1 MAGEKYQSLRPVI
14 QIGLLNFT
22 LFPENPEFYATYEFL
37 NVKNHTI
44 YSDKLRLSV
53 LDLTQTKLATE
64 EDRACQLDHWASLF
78 KATTWEEITMLAQKN
93 EYISEATDTIYQ
105 LTQDEK
111 IRMQCEA
118 REDYYRTQR
127 GWQDML
133 DEKAAMLNEMD
144 IMLNEKNA
152 MLNEKDDML
161 GKKDII
167 IAEQKEALDATCSE
181 LNKLLAWAKEH
192 GYEK

>member
-1 MAGEKYQSLRPVI
+1 
-14 QIGLLNFT
+14 
-22 LFPENPEFYATYEFL
+22 
-37 NVKNHTI
+37 
-44 YSDKLRLSV
+44 
-53 LDLTQTKLATE
+53 
-64 EDRACQLDHWASLF
+64 
-78 KATTWEEITMLAQKN
+78 MLAQKN
-93 EYISEATDTIYQ
+93 EYIGEATDTIYQ

-133 DEKAAMLNEMD
+133 DEKDAMLSEMD
-144 IMLNEKNA
+144 II
-152 MLNEKDDML
+152 LNEKDAML
-161 GKKDII
+161 DKKDII
-167 IAEQKEALDATCSE
+167 IAEQKEALETTCSE